1 MYYLSIIIFTS
12 LNIFKSLF
20 LGNQTLNK
28 NIKEQLKKK
37 KKQNARN
44 EKKVAKIADV
54 LDNFSLSTSKDDDK
68 YDFDQDY
75 VIE

>member
-1 MYYLSIIIFTS
+1 MKLTIVYIA
-12 LNIFKSLF
+12 
-20 LGNQTLNK
+20 GNQALNK

-44 EKKVAKIADV
+44 EKKVSKIADV
-54 LDNFSLSTSKDDDK
+54 LDNFSLSVSNDDK
-68 YDFDQDY
+68 YDFDKDY

>member
-12 LNIFKSLF
+12 LNIFKSF